1 MTKRVLI
8 VGGVAGG
15 ATTAARLRRLDNEC
29 EIIMFE
35 RGKYIS
41 YANCGL
47 PYYIGNVIKERD
59 NLLLLTPEAMED
71 KFRVEVRVQHEVIG
85 IDRENKSIIVK
96 NLLSDETYTESYDVL
111 VLATGSSPIQPNLP
125 GTDSPKVKYLWTVP
139 QTDELESY
147 LSERKVRKAV
157 VIGGG
162 FIGVEVAENLRT
174 RGVDV
179 TIVEM
184 MNQVMAPFDYEM
196 AQMLHAELDANGV
209 ELCLG
214 NGITSFEDHGETIFL
229 TLADGTKIETELV
242 LCCIGVRPNS
252 QLARDAGLKTNKRG
266 GIVVDDHLLTSD
278 PAIYAVGDVIEIE
291 EFILKQP
298 GMIPLAGPANK
309 QGRIAA
315 DNICGRNE
323 RYEGTQG
330 SSIVK
335 VFNLSAASTGL
346 NEKQL
351 KLKELVKGRD
361 YECAYLRQN
370 SHAGYFPGSTPMMI
384 KMIYSIDGKK
394 IFGAQ
399 IIGEEGVDKRIDTIG
414 VSIRL
419 GADVHALT
427 ELELA
432 YAPPFSS
439 AKDPINMAGYVAEN
453 LVDGLVEFCE
463 WDAIENPVN
472 EKQLVL
478 DVRGQ
483 FEWDWAHVRDAK
495 LIPLGDLRARIK
507 ELDPSVPLIVMCAAG
522 VRAYNAMRILLQ
534 HGFKNVKVYPGG
546 INFYLATHYNNHR
559 DVVFSGTDEATCR

>member
-1 MTKRVLI
+1 MAKRVLI

-15 ATTAARLRRLDNEC
+15 ATAAARLSRLDNGC

-35 RGKYIS
+35 RGKYVS

-47 PYYIGNVIKERD
+47 PYYIGNVIKKRD
-59 NLLLLTPEAMED
+59 SLLLLTPEAMED
-71 KFRVEVRVQHEVIG
+71 KFRIQVRIRHEVIA
-85 IDRENKSIIVK
+85 IDPGNKTVTVK
-96 NLLSDETYTESYDVL
+96 NLTSDEIYTEPYDVL
-111 VLATGSSPIQPNLP
+111 ILATGSSPIQPNLP
-125 GTDSPKVKYLWTVP
+125 GIDSPKVKYLWTVP
-139 QTDELESY
+139 QTDEIESY
-147 LSERKVRKAV
+147 LSEHKVREAV

-162 FIGVEVAENLRT
+162 FIGIEVAENLKA
-174 RGVDV
+174 RGIDV

-184 MNQVMAPFDYEM
+184 MNQVMAPFDFEM

-209 ELCLG
+209 KLRLG
-214 NGITSFEDHGETIFL
+214 NGIVSLEDHDETISL
-229 TLADGTKIETELV
+229 TLSDGEKIETELV

-252 QLARDAGLKTNKRG
+252 QLARDAGLRINKRG
-266 GIVVDDHLLTSD
+266 GIIVNDRLQTSD

-315 DNICGRNE
+315 DNICGRNK

-335 VFNLSAASTGL
+335 IFNLTAASTGL

-351 KLKELVKGRD
+351 KMKELVKGKD

-370 SHAGYFPGSTPMMI
+370 SHARYFPGSTPMMI

-399 IIGEEGVDKRIDTIG
+399 IIGKEGVDKRIDTIG
-414 VSIRL
+414 VAIRL
-419 GADVHALT
+419 GADVHDLT

-439 AKDPINMAGYVAEN
+439 AKDPVNMAGYVAEN
-453 LVDGLVEFCE
+453 MIDGLVEFCE

-478 DVRGQ
+478 DVREQ
-483 FEWDWAHVRDAK
+483 FEWDWAHVRGAK
-495 LIPLGDLRARIK
+495 LIRADDIRARMK

-522 VRAYNAMRILLQ
+522 VRAYNAARILLQ

-546 INFYLATHYNNHR
+546 INFYLATHYNDHR
-559 DVVFSGTDEATCR
+559 DVVFSGADEATSG